1 MSDYSKMKRGP
12 EMTGWLRAPAAESFT
27 RQLGEKRDKALAELI
42 GAAAVSV
49 DPKVTKA
56 HAVWVELN
64 SLTTYLQNARRE
76 SEGDD

>member
-12 EMTGWLRAPAAESFT
+12 EMTGWLRAPAAEAFT
-27 RQLGEKRDKALAELI
+27 KQLAARRDVALANLL
-42 GAAAVSV
+42 GAASVSS

-56 HAVWVELN
+56 HAVWGELET
-64 SLTTYLQNARRE
+64 LTTYLQNARRE